1 MIMRLLPILDTF
13 NDQQLLVM
21 EETSKAGEGNWLSRR
36 G

>member
-1 MIMRLLPILDTF
+1 MIMRLLSILDTF